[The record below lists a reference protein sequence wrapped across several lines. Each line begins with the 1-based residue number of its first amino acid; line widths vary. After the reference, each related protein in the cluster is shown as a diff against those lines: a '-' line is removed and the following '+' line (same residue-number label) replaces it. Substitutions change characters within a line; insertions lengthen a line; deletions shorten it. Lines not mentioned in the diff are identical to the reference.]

1 MQLFSFLSKQLAPLT
16 LVGAVVAYLYPP
28 SFLIFADTF
37 LWFFAATM
45 LALGVVLEP
54 AELKRTL
61 EHPHRVLLGVLT
73 QYTVMPL
80 LGFAVATLSGL
91 PPELALGFVIVGAA
105 PGAMA
110 SNVIVYLAG
119 GALAFSIAMTTVAT
133 FLSPL
138 LTPML
143 VQWLGG
149 AFLPVAFWPLF
160 ITIIWTVLVPL
171 LLGMGLRRI
180 VGPYLPYAVAIGPAI
195 AAVAIVVIC
204 SYAVAANQ
212 PRIATVGPSVFG
224 YVVLVNV
231 LGYAAGWSLAKLFP
245 IRLPS
250 PARALDRDRDAK
262 RRPRCR
268 ARARPLRPRD
278 RAPRRTLRRLVRPH
292 RRGCEHPAAL
302 VALPLIRSH
311 PAGGGAAIDTAFE
324 HFVFRIDD
332 DHVCAALIGS
342 LSQVVTEPRQ
352 DIQRVGRKRLA
363 LVANSV
369 RKPLVCIRPA
379 STAAWAFMS
388 WSTTFRIVCRTV
400 LMMVRPPGFR

>member
-54 AELKRTL
+54 GDLKRTL
-61 EHPHRVLLGVLT
+61 EHPQRVLLGVLT
-73 QYTVMPL
+73 QFTVMPL
-80 LGFAVATLSGL
+80 LGFIVATVSGF

-138 LTPML
+138 LTPTL

-149 AFLPVAFWPLF
+149 AFMPVAFWPLF
-160 ITIIWTVLVPL
+160 ETIVETVLVPL
-171 LLGMGLRRI
+171 VLGMGVRRFL
-180 VGPYLPYAVAIGPAI
+180 GPYLPHAQQICPAI

-224 YVVLVNV
+224 YVVLVNA
-231 LGYAAGWSLAKLFP
+231 LGYLAGWNLAKLYRF
-245 IRLPS
+245 
-250 PARALDRDRDAK
+250 D
-262 RRPRCR
+262 
-268 ARARPLRPRD
+268 
-278 RAPRRTLRRLVRPH
+278 
-292 RRGCEHPAAL
+292 
-302 VALPLIRSH
+302 
-311 PAGGGAAIDTAFE
+311 
-324 HFVFRIDD
+324 FR
-332 DHVCAALIGS
+332 H
-342 LSQVVTEPRQ
+342 
-352 DIQRVGRKRLA
+352 RLA
-363 LVANSV
+363 LSIEIGMQNAGLGVALALTHFGPETALPGALFAAWCV
-369 RKPLVCIRPA
+369 L
-379 STAAWAFMS
+379 TAAGAS
-388 WSTTFRIVCRTV
+388 ALLRWSRSRATAES
-400 LMMVRPPGFR
+400 